1 MSQTKKM
8 TTNIKPKRRLFII
21 GNGFDLYHLNGS
33 KPDTSYNSFAA
44 HIKANK
50 KELFELI
57 CQSFP
62 LSCDTTDRIWGEFE
76 SALANF
82 DHEYVFEECNGYLD
96 DSDPH
101 RMGEASWE
109 AQRHIEKISKGLAE
123 ALNEFIK
130 DEVKFPILKDNI
142 KLPLPQN
149 EDDLYL
155 SFNYTNTLERYY
167 QILAS
172 QICYIHGKAGENSAL
187 QIGHS
192 VKPHSAT
199 SARPILETAPEN
211 LTDGKRELWD
221 EYMNDKF
228 SQSTEWVYDEID
240 MYWALS
246 FKNAKTNIKN
256 NINFFDKAREIANVS
271 ILGHSLS
278 GVDLPYLEEI
288 RKRASK
294 DAIWRVSYFSEN
306 DREKH
311 RLTLNELGVHEEFIV
326 QAPLGAILTST

>member
-1 MSQTKKM
+1 MTIQINTK
-8 TTNIKPKRRLFII
+8 RSLFII
-21 GNGFDLYHLNGS
+21 GNGFDLHHLNGS

-50 KELFELI
+50 KELFELL

-62 LSCDTTDRIWGEFE
+62 LSYDTTDRIWGEFE

-101 RMGEASWE
+101 RIGEASWE

-155 SFNYTNTLERYY
+155 SFNYTNTLERFY
-167 QILAS
+167 QIRPT
-172 QICYIHGKAGENSAL
+172 QICYIHGKADKDAKLQFGHGVAPKIAPSTRPQENIRIEFEAD
-187 QIGHS
+187 
-192 VKPHSAT
+192 
-199 SARPILETAPEN
+199 EE
-211 LTDGKRELWD
+211 REKWE

-228 SQSTEWVYDEID
+228 SLSTEWVYDEID
-240 MYWALS
+240 RYWASS
-246 FKNAKTNIKN
+246 FKDAKANIKD
-256 NINFFDKAREIANVS
+256 NINFFNQINNIEDVT

-278 GVDLPYLEEI
+278 SVDLTYFIEVKN
-288 RKRASK
+288 RVAQN
-294 DAIWRVSYFSEN
+294 AIWRVSHHGKE
-306 DREKH
+306 EKKH
-311 RLTLNELGVHEEFIV
+311 HAEELKNLGVLSEFLFE
-326 QAPLGAILTST
+326 APLSKILITT